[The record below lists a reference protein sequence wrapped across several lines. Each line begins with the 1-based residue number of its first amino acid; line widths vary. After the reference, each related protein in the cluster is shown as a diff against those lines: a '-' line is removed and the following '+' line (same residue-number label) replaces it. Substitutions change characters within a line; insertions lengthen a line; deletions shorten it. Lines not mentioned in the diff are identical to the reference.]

1 MFRSTLII
9 FRELLNINTAYIRTL
24 TLQTFTNS
32 VKTFSID
39 RNMSALGQILNQIYN
54 FDVIASVGFI
64 V

>member
-39 RNMSALGQILNQIYN
+39 RNMSALGQILNKIYN